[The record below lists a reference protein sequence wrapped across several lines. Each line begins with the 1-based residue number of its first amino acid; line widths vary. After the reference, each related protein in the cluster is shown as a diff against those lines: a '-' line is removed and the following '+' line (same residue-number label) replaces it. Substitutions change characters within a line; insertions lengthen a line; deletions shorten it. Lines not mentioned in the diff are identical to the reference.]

1 MNIIKLLIVTTLL
14 TSNLSF
20 ANEANAGY
28 DVNNTN
34 AAPPVPLARDEND
47 GLGSGGP
54 TPIDDYVP
62 LLVITAISIAGI
74 VSYKQRQL
82 IKK

>member
-20 ANEANAGY
+20 ANDANAGY

-34 AAPPVPLARDEND
+34 AAPPIPLARDEND
-47 GLGSGGP
+47 GLGGNP
-54 TPIDDYVP
+54 TPIDDYLP

>member
-1 MNIIKLLIVTTLL
+1 MNIIKLLTVIILL

-20 ANEANAGY
+20 ANDVNAGY

-34 AAPPVPLARDEND
+34 AAPPVPLSREND
-47 GLGSGGP
+47 GLGSGGS
-54 TPIDDYVP
+54 TPIDDYAP
-62 LLVITAISIAGI
+62 LLVITAVAIAGL
-74 VSYKQRQL
+74 VSYRQRQL